1 MKLSSIEKII
11 NIIRIQNNENLKI
24 KNFFKKLEKV
34 DVDILSNEDKK
45 ELMSEMKNVLETQVR
60 LEDYEKNLYS
70 KGETFKMIN
79 QFFGKIIDE
88 KNVKKALN
96 YLENNDFPINYIN
109 NFKKNYKNEIYNI
122 DIDEEVKEQGKESS
136 ELPDE
141 QLLTK
146 I

>member
-1 MKLSSIEKII
+1 M
-11 NIIRIQNNENLKI
+11 
-24 KNFFKKLEKV
+24 
-34 DVDILSNEDKK
+34 SNEDKK

-122 DIDEEVKEQGKESS
+122 DEEVKEQVKEQVKEINNQPTKESN
-136 ELPDE
+136 
-141 QLLTK
+141 
-146 I
+146 